1 MDFLKELIELNNIV
15 ILEKKSIDEDD
26 LNQKKRF
33 YNKRNNRLFKPCKK
47 YMVDDYRKKVK
58 KWMLRSKSRITLL
71 S

>member
-15 ILEKKSIDEDD
+15 IFENKSLDEDD
-26 LNQKKRF
+26 LNQKKRI

-58 KWMLRSKSRITLL
+58 KWILRSKSKITLL